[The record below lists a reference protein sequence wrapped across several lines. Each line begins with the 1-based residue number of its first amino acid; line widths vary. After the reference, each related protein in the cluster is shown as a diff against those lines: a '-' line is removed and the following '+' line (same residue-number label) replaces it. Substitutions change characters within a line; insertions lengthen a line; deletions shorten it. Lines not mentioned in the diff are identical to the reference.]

1 MPNLWRLTNWNLFGS
16 ICVTCFCPN
25 YCGVLPQPCAVAC
38 LISEETTPSK
48 PMKLSGLHHVAI
60 ICSDYE
66 VSKRFYTE
74 ILGFELT
81 SEIYR
86 AEKVSYKADLM
97 LNGHYIIELFSFPD
111 PPARISD
118 PEACGLR
125 HIAFSIH
132 DIKSFIAYLK
142 TINIEVEDVR
152 VDQHT
157 GKQFTFFRD
166 PDGLPIELYEE

>member
-1 MPNLWRLTNWNLFGS
+1 
-16 ICVTCFCPN
+16 
-25 YCGVLPQPCAVAC
+25 
-38 LISEETTPSK
+38 
-48 PMKLSGLHHVAI
+48 MKLSGLHHVAI